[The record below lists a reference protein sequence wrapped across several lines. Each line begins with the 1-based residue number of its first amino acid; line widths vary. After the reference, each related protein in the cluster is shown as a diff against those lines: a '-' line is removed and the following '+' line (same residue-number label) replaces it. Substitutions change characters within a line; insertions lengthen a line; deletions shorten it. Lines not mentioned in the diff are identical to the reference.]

1 MIFQISGSLIPI
13 KNIGIILTQLKTN
26 KEFIIENVNKDEFK
40 KFINFFENY
49 RMMKEKNY
57 YSI

>member
-40 KFINFFENY
+40 KFIKFFENY